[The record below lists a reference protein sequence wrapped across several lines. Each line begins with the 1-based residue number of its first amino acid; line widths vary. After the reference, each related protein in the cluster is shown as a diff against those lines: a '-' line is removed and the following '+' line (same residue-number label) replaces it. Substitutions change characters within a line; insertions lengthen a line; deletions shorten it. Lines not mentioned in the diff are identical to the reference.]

1 MTMRATAV
9 AALCAAVA
17 CVGAVTGCPRTSALG
32 PASSP
37 GSHRTT
43 AGSHRTTAGS
53 HRTTAGSNRT
63 TADSPTTPGNSPA
76 LDGCFTASSG
86 RVEFAPDAGG
96 GTLPVG
102 MVGSGQRV
110 IILSN
115 ESDED
120 LCSWIPLA
128 RRLAAAGY
136 RTVLWDYAAGLQ
148 TDELRGLVR
157 WLRANGVKKIVLMGA
172 SEGAKVSIVAAATAR
187 TAPSGVVSLS
197 AEQVLL
203 PAIAVITSVRRL
215 HCPLLLVTAS
225 GDPYGSAQ
233 AAREFMKA
241 APSPDK
247 QLVTVRG
254 ADHGTALLSG
264 SAART
269 VEPAVLAF
277 LRHVLR
283 AQ

>member
-1 MTMRATAV
+1 MTIRAIAV

-17 CVGAVTGCPRTSALG
+17 CVGAVTGCALTSAAG
-32 PASSP
+32 PAYSP
-37 GSHRTT
+37 GSHRTA
-43 AGSHRTTAGS
+43 AG
-53 HRTTAGSNRT
+53 
-63 TADSPTTPGNSPA
+63 SPTTPDSSPA
-76 LDGCFTASSG
+76 LDGCFTEASG
-86 RVEFAPDAGG
+86 RVESAPDAGG

-102 MVGSGQRV
+102 IVGSGQRV

-120 LCSWIPLA
+120 LCSWIPFA
-128 RRLAAAGY
+128 RRLPAAGY

-148 TDELRGLVR
+148 TDELRGLVK
-157 WLRANGVKKIVLMGA
+157 WLRASGAKKIVLMGA
-172 SEGAKVSIVAAATAR
+172 SEGAKVSIIAAATAR

-197 AEQVLL
+197 AEQMLL
-203 PAIAVITSVRRL
+203 AIAVITSVRRL
-215 HCPLLLVTAS
+215 HCPLLLVTAV

-241 APSPDK
+241 APSRDK

-254 ADHGTALLSG
+254 ADHGTALLTG

-269 VEPAVLAF
+269 VVAAVFRF
-277 LRHVLR
+277 LRHVFR
-283 AQ
+283 A